1 MRILLSDVGRRSGRG
16 YFCGAGTP
24 GAQREKARTADYGL
38 VMVQQLDF
46 CDDALRHVGRE
57 HKVGWVGCVEEAQ
70 IEGVGD
76 R

>member
-1 MRILLSDVGRRSGRG
+1 MSGGGAGAGIFVGRVHRG
-16 YFCGAGTP
+16 HKGK
-24 GAQREKARTADYGL
+24 KARTADYGL

-57 HKVGWVGCVEEAQ
+57 HKVGWVGCAEEAQ